1 MVLVLLRYQGLA
13 LAGQIYYA
21 VFWFI
26 ILFTFAK
33 DYLNTLITTFAIIC
47 QTENEKKVI
56 NQVSAWNPKETGY
69 FVVIDKEK
77 GLCFNAKNLKFT

>member
-1 MVLVLLRYQGLA
+1 MLSS
-13 LAGQIYYA
+13 
-21 VFWFI
+21 VFWF

-56 NQVSAWNPKETGY
+56 NQVSA
-69 FVVIDKEK
+69 
-77 GLCFNAKNLKFT
+77 